1 MDPVKRLRSSL
12 TRSRCIPVGVLFL
25 YLAVAAGAIAQTTW
39 AQDEYYQTCLRQ
51 GFLPGTTPMRRC
63 ILAQRSIDLD
73 PLSALSEYQLTPPDP
88 DETPAPESALKEEFP
103 GARDAEQLLKDTP
116 EGLLLGPDYRARGQ
130 GIYE

>member
-1 MDPVKRLRSSL
+1 MKPTRSSL
-12 TRSRCIPVGVLFL
+12 SCRRWFRVAVLFL
-25 YLAVAAGAIAQTTW
+25 CFPAGVEAVAQTPLP
-39 AQDEYYQTCLRQ
+39 QDEYYETCRRL

-73 PLSALSEYQLTPPDP
+73 PLNALSDYQLTQPGSA
-88 DETPAPESALKEEFP
+88 ETPAPESGLDGEFP

>member
-1 MDPVKRLRSSL
+1 M
-12 TRSRCIPVGVLFL
+12 LFL
-25 YLAVAAGAIAQTTW
+25 CFSAGAEAIAQTPLPY
-39 AQDEYYQTCLRQ
+39 DEYYETCRRL

-73 PLSALSEYQLTPPDP
+73 PLSALSDYQLTQPGSA
-88 DETPAPESALKEEFP
+88 ETPALESGLDGEFP
-103 GARDAEQLLKDTP
+103 GARDAEKMLKETP